1 MRPHAIIFVLML
13 LGVASAFTPSNYFYA
28 DETDVTVSY
37 TNFTINGNDYSIVY
51 FDGQETFLLKDGEIV
66 NDSDEI
72 SDTVYSYYMQQY
84 YPSDEELNQTYT
96 YIDQYNKSRNDGY
109 GVYKNK
115 EEYICR
121 GVIFT
126 DKRID
131 IYIDGEQQKLWCH
144 DDASCEMNAML
155 LFQYGNDYFGWGSPD
170 VILQP
175 IKDFSYA
182 SYGTDDILNN
192 FTYKLD
198 NLEPDTLVDTIT
210 YMKNKIPTLID
221 YAADIESTIF
231 RTPRFDDEDDR
242 DDCYLKCYAICPSFD
257 LDTDVLEDLEDQL
270 DDLYDKVQPLVNYE
284 DNTAGFAQ
292 ETQNRLQQRYVSVVG
307 GEYDEKFDEE
317 AGIELEEYGR
327 EVYELV
333 ANTTLMMKIED
344 MVDLRE
350 SIRTK
355 IDTGEFT
362 GLDEEITL
370 YDAKLETVNKG
381 VTEAH
386 TIYNETI
393 DAKNL
398 VTSLLFEISTKELSP
413 THEDMYD
420 SIKSEVEAA
429 DLEFT
434 DGLTP
439 DKMMELRD
447 KYQAAS
453 KDASQLLQA
462 VSSSASGTAVSSFR
476 AFATKMNEGI
486 AYLVQATELADEKDI
501 PDNKYLALG
510 SFSLVLFL
518 SFVSIAFLIFLYIMG
533 AHRGQLRYV
542 IAAGFV
548 VLTIFIALFS
558 SFLFFYM
565 DKAASEAT
573 MDEFLNDFK
582 DRDNIALVG
591 RIELATSEEEAAIKS
606 CINTIAG
613 TVTGQNKTVDIYY
626 FEPGDFCEKN
636 GARFNGNCNENID
649 EHESVITLNPSMTTE
664 APSLSAT
671 YISKAE
677 IKATKEYYKT
687 CPLALMF
694 E

>member
-1 MRPHAIIFVLML
+1 L
-13 LGVASAFTPSNYFYA
+13 
-28 DETDVTVSY
+28 
-37 TNFTINGNDYSIVY
+37 NGNDYSIVY
-51 FDGQETFLLKDGEIV
+51 FNGQETFLLKDGEIV
-66 NDSDEI
+66 NDSSEI

-198 NLEPDTLVDTIT
+198 NLEPDTLVETIT

-221 YAADIESTIF
+221 YAADIEGTIF

-242 DDCYLKCYAICPSFD
+242 DDCYLRCYAMCPSFD
-257 LDTDVLEDLEDQL
+257 LDTDVLEDLEDHL
-270 DDLYDKVQPLVNYE
+270 DDLYDKVQPLVNYD
-284 DNTAGFAQ
+284 DNTAEFAQ
-292 ETQNRLQQRYVSVVG
+292 ETNDRLQYRYVSVVG
-307 GEYDEKFDEE
+307 GQYDERFDEE
-317 AGIELEEYGR
+317 EGIELEEYGR

-344 MVDLRE
+344 MASLRE

-355 IDTGEFT
+355 INTGEFT

-370 YDAKLETVNKG
+370 YNAKLESVEEG
-381 VTEAH
+381 IIEAH
-386 TIYNETI
+386 NLYNETA

-413 THEDMYD
+413 THEEMYD
-420 SIKSEVEAA
+420 SIKTDVEAL

-434 DGLTP
+434 DSLTP

-447 KYQAAS
+447 KYQTAS
-453 KDASQLLQA
+453 RDASQLLQA

-510 SFSLVLFL
+510 SFSAVLFL
-518 SFVSIAFLIFLYIMG
+518 SLISITFLIFLYIMG
-533 AHRGQLRYV
+533 AHRGTQLKYV

-548 VLTIFIALFS
+548 VVTIFIALFS
-558 SFLFFYM
+558 AFLFFYM
-565 DKAASEAT
+565 DKSASEAT
-573 MDEFLNDFK
+573 MDEFINDFG

-591 RIELATSEEEAAIKS
+591 RVELATSEEEAAIKS
-606 CINTIAG
+606 CMDSISQTI
-613 TVTGQNKTVDIYY
+613 TEKNKTVDIYY
-626 FEPGDFCEKN
+626 FEPGDVCEKN
-636 GARFNGNCNENID
+636 GARFDGNCNENID
-649 EHESVITLNPSMTTE
+649 EHESVIILSPSLTTE
-664 APSLSAT
+664 APVLSAT

-677 IKATKEYYKT
+677 IKASKEYYKT